1 VIQILAISGS
11 LRHQSVN
18 TAVLRAASILAP
30 EDVKID
36 LYGNLGEIPLFNPDI
51 ENTEPASVRDFRSQL
66 SAADG
71 LMIASPEYAHGVTGV
86 LKNALDWA
94 VGSEEF
100 DGKPVALLNTSIRA
114 THAYAALAETITTMG
129 GKIVPAA
136 SLLVPLPSNTLDVNA
151 ILASPEL
158 AEPIR
163 RAVEAMSDACSPA
176 VAARSGV
183 DVLAKLP

>member
-11 LRHQSVN
+11 LRDVSVN

-30 EDVKID
+30 EGVKIE
-36 LYGNLGEIPLFNPDI
+36 LYRNLGALPLFNPDI
-51 ENTEPASVRDFRSQL
+51 ENTDLPSVLDFRTQL
-66 SAADG
+66 AAADG

-129 GKIVPAA
+129 GKIVTAA
-136 SLLVPLPSNTLDVNA
+136 SLIIPLPSNTLDVDA
-151 ILASPEL
+151 ILASREL

-163 RAVEAMSDACSPA
+163 RAVEALSDACGRV

-183 DVLAKLP
+183 N